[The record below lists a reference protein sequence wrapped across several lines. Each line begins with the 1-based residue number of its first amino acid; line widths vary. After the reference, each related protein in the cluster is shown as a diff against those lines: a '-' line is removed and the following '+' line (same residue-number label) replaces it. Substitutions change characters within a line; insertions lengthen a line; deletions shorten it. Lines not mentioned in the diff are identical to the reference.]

1 MGELHPTKVL
11 VHCDACQRLV
21 DALVM
26 VPPPDLIDALERPGS
41 IRAMHTADDGDH
53 VWTLSDLEKENLRK
67 FVASEQH

>member
-41 IRAMHTADDGDH
+41 IRAC
-53 VWTLSDLEKENLRK
+53 TLPTMAIMFGL
-67 FVASEQH
+67 